1 MGTLITLDC
10 LLHQLKTERTVDV
23 YGVTLQL
30 MRSCCLMTPTLVGGQ
45 EGTLVC
51 APAGCC
57 CHRCLLAALP
67 FAVLMHQPWD
77 PSLQRIGE
85 LGQISLGLPSCRA
98 A

>member
-1 MGTLITLDC
+1 MGTLIALDC

-51 APAGCC
+51 GGCC
-57 CHRCLLAALP
+57 YLRCLLAALP
-67 FAVLMHQPWD
+67 L
-77 PSLQRIGE
+77 
-85 LGQISLGLPSCRA
+85 C
-98 A
+98 